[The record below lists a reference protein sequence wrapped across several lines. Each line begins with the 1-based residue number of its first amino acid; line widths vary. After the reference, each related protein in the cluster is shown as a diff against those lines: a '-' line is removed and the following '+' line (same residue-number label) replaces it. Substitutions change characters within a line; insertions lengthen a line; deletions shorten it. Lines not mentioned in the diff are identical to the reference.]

1 VSDHAISWRRRII
14 DFDRAQRRPPRFV
27 LMFAAFFAGFWI
39 ATGFACLFDV
49 LGADGREPLEQP
61 IREFIFQAIWRHPLT
76 VSTGVALVLTIA
88 FWKFVSP
95 GRRPRVSAI
104 P

>member
-1 VSDHAISWRRRII
+1 VSDHAISWRRRIF
-14 DFDRAQRRPPRFV
+14 DFDRAQRRPQRFV
-27 LMFAAFFAGFWI
+27 LMYAAFFAGFWI
-39 ATGFACLFDV
+39 ATVFAFLFDV

-61 IREFIFQAIWRHPLT
+61 IREFIFQAIRAYPLA

-88 FWKFVSP
+88 FWRFVSP
-95 GRRPRVSAI
+95 GRRPRVSAV